1 MDRKLDRRRFV
12 QITGAAGLGALAGC
26 LGDDEPAAEN
36 GDENGMENGDE
47 SENGPEE
54 EETEEDIPDPTA
66 TDNALIEPATL
77 KEWQDVGL
85 VNLGQLDV
93 RERVVVLRV
102 WDTETYDDGHVPGAL
117 KWGPNEFHAARVE
130 GLGEVAP
137 MVPNGAQMDAVL
149 QRSGVCPKTTIVL
162 SGPSSLRTARAYWT
176 LRYWGF
182 PRERVKVLNG
192 GYAGYGEEYE
202 LETGGEPD
210 APSATFSVQANSEL
224 NNDDRLGIAQM
235 IQRVDLK
242 HEGERD
248 DVFLDNRPDPGA
260 TISTATVDDPGNYN
274 EGDSYSTKF
283 AEGGDWKD
291 ADAIES
297 HVFGLEGVEDG
308 DTIVTYCGSGYRASM
323 GYFALDG
330 ILGYDDVVVYDGSFS
345 RQWAQYDGNNTEGNV
360 PPEKWRVDVND
371 RTDGDTGD
379 SDLEIVVDE
388 IPELASAGANQIEA
402 ADAAY
407 MAGDEME
414 TDDGGDGGDGGG
426 DWGCSSV
433 ATPTL

>member
-162 SGPSSLRTARAYWT
+162 SGLSSPWTARPTRRAVRDVYRPT
-176 LRYWGF
+176 
-182 PRERVKVLNG
+182 
-192 GYAGYGEEYE
+192 
-202 LETGGEPD
+202 
-210 APSATFSVQANSEL
+210 L
-224 NNDDRLGIAQM
+224 NNDDRLA
-235 IQRVDLK
+235 RSSSATTYSSTTT
-242 HEGERD
+242 RD
-248 DVFLDNRPDPGA
+248 DETVA
-260 TISTATVDDPGNYN
+260 TFDEVRR
-274 EGDSYSTKF
+274 
-283 AEGGDWKD
+283 GG
-291 ADAIES
+291 
-297 HVFGLEGVEDG
+297 GLEG
-308 DTIVTYCGSGYRASM
+308 CR
-323 GYFALDG
+323 
-330 ILGYDDVVVYDGSFS
+330 
-345 RQWAQYDGNNTEGNV
+345 R
-360 PPEKWRVDVND
+360 D
-371 RTDGDTGD
+371 R
-379 SDLEIVVDE
+379 
-388 IPELASAGANQIEA
+388 IPRLRPRGRR
-402 ADAAY
+402 
-407 MAGDEME
+407 GR
-414 TDDGGDGGDGGG
+414 
-426 DWGCSSV
+426 
-433 ATPTL
+433 

>member
-182 PRERVKVLNG
+182 P
-192 GYAGYGEEYE
+192 A
-202 LETGGEPD
+202 
-210 APSATFSVQANSEL
+210 SES
-224 NNDDRLGIAQM
+224 
-235 IQRVDLK
+235 K
-242 HEGERD
+242 SST
-248 DVFLDNRPDPGA
+248 GA
-260 TISTATVDDPGNYN
+260 TPGTAKSTSSKPAANPTRRPRRLACRPTV
-274 EGDSYSTKF
+274 S
-283 AEGGDWKD
+283 
-291 ADAIES
+291 
-297 HVFGLEGVEDG
+297 
-308 DTIVTYCGSGYRASM
+308 
-323 GYFALDG
+323 
-330 ILGYDDVVVYDGSFS
+330 
-345 RQWAQYDGNNTEGNV
+345 
-360 PPEKWRVDVND
+360 
-371 RTDGDTGD
+371 
-379 SDLEIVVDE
+379 
-388 IPELASAGANQIEA
+388 
-402 ADAAY
+402 
-407 MAGDEME
+407 
-414 TDDGGDGGDGGG
+414 
-426 DWGCSSV
+426 
-433 ATPTL
+433 